1 MIQKEVDN
9 HHSEVHAER
18 LPLPA
23 VGKFSVTFYH
33 NVFNI
38 FPLNERGNHNVFK
51 GITLKSIKDRL
62 HIM

>member
-1 MIQKEVDN
+1 M
-9 HHSEVHAER
+9 
-18 LPLPA
+18 
-23 VGKFSVTFYH
+23 KFSVTFYH
-33 NVFNI
+33 NVFDSFPLNERGNHNVFDS